1 MAEKKTAKAPRTF
14 YIGTGR
20 RKTAVARV
28 RVTEGKGNVLIN
40 DRPVDQY
47 FSEDKDRG
55 AVLGPLKV
63 TDQLNRVDV
72 YVKATG
78 GGITGQAGAV
88 SQGIARALKTMFSPM
103 GDQKRYVFGNTTVVK
118 GYQDE
123 KKARERAKA
132 IPVKPP
138 TPAAP
143 RPAIITPLIA
153 GAPGAAAPAAA
164 TPAAPPPSP
173 EDVATGM
180 IKKLRDSGYL
190 TRDAR
195 MKERKKY
202 GLRGARRGTQFSK
215 R

>member
-1 MAEKKTAKAPRTF
+1 MAEKKPAKEAKTY

-28 RVTEGKGNVLIN
+28 RVTEGKGTVTIN
-40 DRPVDQY
+40 GRPLDEY
-47 FSEDKDRG
+47 FTEDKDRA

-63 TDQLNRVDV
+63 TDQLSRVDV
-72 YVKATG
+72 IVLANG

-88 SQGIARALKTMFSPM
+88 CQGLARAIKTMFSPA
-103 GDQKRYVFGNTTVVK
+103 DEQKRYVFHKTTVVK
-118 GYQDE
+118 AYRDE
-123 KKARERAKA
+123 KKERDKARALVA
-132 IPVKPP
+132 SP
-138 TPAAP
+138 TAVPAPSAD
-143 RPAIITPLIA
+143 
-153 GAPGAAAPAAA
+153 GAAAPADEAG
-164 TPAAPPPSP
+164 
-173 EDVATGM
+173 GM
-180 IKKLRDSGYL
+180 VKRLRESGFL